1 MSENSNWTAT
11 TSTGWIHISPTA
23 GTAGDVMQIT
33 TDEAQ
38 NPYEAS
44 EGTVTITTDND
55 VIVKTVKRCLPTVT
69 RTECDVTFR
78 ISVDGGI
85 NYTTVIDDM
94 PQSDLVVGYCENG
107 IWKNNQRGI
116 IIDNV
121 YLLSKKYLD
130 FGYPNPIITT
140 TQLSQ
145 SDYDITYSI
154 GDITSTVLGKNTG
167 TPRTISATVSTD
179 KCGFHATKTIELTQ
193 KGYLKENGEFDM
205 DIFVRYAPSSMSTRY
220 DGFDFVETDKNFITD
235 SCEAG
240 QHEFHFV
247 GHKVTTFGPYKGPT
261 YCGEVVTT
269 DIVPPPEESD
279 IEQDEVM
286 LRILNPNDGST
297 GYIDEANPCIFHYY
311 QNKSRTQNM
320 GTNLIAFINND
331 TSVYAAPINFYVKK
345 GECGP
350 ALWLHIKASK
360 DYVPY
365 TGATLDITYYV
376 SDVETYNESA
386 ALTGYTISF
395 AADRANQLGGIGSA
409 VSVSPGVL
417 KRAVKFN
424 QNRYPNNWWKF
435 TVTCNDVS
443 DDAVLNLY
451 QANIYEQN
459 VIPYSD
465 YFVFSYEWSNPSVFD
480 AQIMSRVSN
489 CPDLTW
495 QSSGKNISGCTA
507 GEAGSSKWVDL
518 GGEIVYWNPTVYP
531 ITSNTTPY
539 TKFIEWGNKYLG
551 DDYCSG
557 EESTIVCLRN
567 LIDKTDEN
575 DNIYVDLYAS
585 WMDSGK
591 DNIVVS
597 YKQYNSTTTEGPLVF
612 GNGGNV
618 DTGTSEMIKERFTE
632 QCNNKAT
639 NGVRYVPN
647 SLVNKAYYVTE
658 GKVPSSGTIPVKAKG
673 SSNLTMV
680 ATSIECLDKIYTH
693 VARLQH
699 NKKANLTSI
708 YYGFAD
714 TGLDSSGI
722 VYRFKFNDEWHD
734 SFDVSELMAAATNA
748 EVNLNNFFVEVGYNN
763 KLEYVCPLDEDIEVL
778 NLNAGISNETYTK
791 GEMGT
796 EKTVGDFIT
805 NFKVTDGVTV
815 VVDGKSVKTLNIS
828 FKFTDLQ
835 GGNDR
840 TFTMQFVYTM
850 LSSILGENCRVG
862 VRLPRIEVTQSMNSR
877 SRSRGQG
884 GNIDYKWKELT
895 GPDDWVCIN
904 GEKRRKTIQMV
915 STDGGRS
922 YSETNTT
929 GYSNTV
935 LGTCGEPVTPDGI
948 KAVANYIN
956 SNTDTIVCNGNSTLN
971 EIQETSWGQFTTEFA
986 GGNYGKFVTS
996 VSSVDIGFSGTTAS
1010 TCVNRIGK
1018 YAFMGCNHI
1027 KNVCGWQDSYDN
1039 AVKIPPSVKY
1049 IDTAAFGFMTNSL
1062 IHGTLG
1068 SYYDGPYL
1076 DNIVLPDNIEYIGD
1090 FAFDECGAS
1099 RIVLSDNLNHIGRYA
1114 FRSQNIEKVVAK
1126 GTSNND
1132 NYLYI
1137 PQGIDTISECMLIWC
1152 SNIREILLPSSVKYI
1167 EDKAF
1172 CDCTSLTSISP
1183 ENIPGVVSIGY
1194 AAFSGCNNIT
1204 SVEFPSTISH
1214 VDGFTNCSGLRSVV
1228 INTPD
1233 GYGISIGEL
1242 AFANCT
1248 GLTNVTIPDGV
1259 TSLGNGAFKGCT
1271 SITSIVLPNTFSHMY
1286 DYVFSGCT
1294 SLTSV
1299 TINAIYPPEL
1309 SYYSHLFDDAPSDLK
1324 IYVPCDSLEI
1334 YKHTQYWTDYAN
1346 MIYSIEETC
1355 HDDYDPATELK
1366 WRITY
1371 DSDGG
1376 RVYVKV
1382 SKPGTE
1388 GNDTIVNGE
1397 IFKNDIHT
1405 IELGEC
1411 VTKIWS
1417 GAFTSYRS
1425 MISLTCYATTPPT
1438 MDSRALDD
1446 TRCTIY
1452 VPSAS
1457 VDTYK
1462 ATSGWSTY
1470 ASRIQAIP

>member
-1 MSENSNWTAT
+1 
-11 TSTGWIHISPTA
+11 
-23 GTAGDVMQIT
+23 
-33 TDEAQ
+33 
-38 NPYEAS
+38 
-44 EGTVTITTDND
+44 
-55 VIVKTVKRCLPTVT
+55 
-69 RTECDVTFR
+69 
-78 ISVDGGI
+78 
-85 NYTTVIDDM
+85 
-94 PQSDLVVGYCENG
+94 
-107 IWKNNQRGI
+107 
-116 IIDNV
+116 
-121 YLLSKKYLD
+121 
-130 FGYPNPIITT
+130 
-140 TQLSQ
+140 
-145 SDYDITYSI
+145 
-154 GDITSTVLGKNTG
+154 
-167 TPRTISATVSTD
+167 
-179 KCGFHATKTIELTQ
+179 
-193 KGYLKENGEFDM
+193 
-205 DIFVRYAPSSMSTRY
+205 
-220 DGFDFVETDKNFITD
+220 
-235 SCEAG
+235 
-240 QHEFHFV
+240 
-247 GHKVTTFGPYKGPT
+247 
-261 YCGEVVTT
+261 
-269 DIVPPPEESD
+269 
-279 IEQDEVM
+279 
-286 LRILNPNDGST
+286 
-297 GYIDEANPCIFHYY
+297 
-311 QNKSRTQNM
+311 
-320 GTNLIAFINND
+320 
-331 TSVYAAPINFYVKK
+331 
-345 GECGP
+345 
-350 ALWLHIKASK
+350 
-360 DYVPY
+360 
-365 TGATLDITYYV
+365 
-376 SDVETYNESA
+376 
-386 ALTGYTISF
+386 
-395 AADRANQLGGIGSA
+395 
-409 VSVSPGVL
+409 
-417 KRAVKFN
+417 
-424 QNRYPNNWWKF
+424 
-435 TVTCNDVS
+435 
-443 DDAVLNLY
+443 
-451 QANIYEQN
+451 
-459 VIPYSD
+459 
-465 YFVFSYEWSNPSVFD
+465 
-480 AQIMSRVSN
+480 
-489 CPDLTW
+489 
-495 QSSGKNISGCTA
+495 
-507 GEAGSSKWVDL
+507 
-518 GGEIVYWNPTVYP
+518 
-531 ITSNTTPY
+531 
-539 TKFIEWGNKYLG
+539 
-551 DDYCSG
+551 
-557 EESTIVCLRN
+557 
-567 LIDKTDEN
+567 
-575 DNIYVDLYAS
+575 
-585 WMDSGK
+585 
-591 DNIVVS
+591 
-597 YKQYNSTTTEGPLVF
+597 
-612 GNGGNV
+612 
-618 DTGTSEMIKERFTE
+618 MIKERFTE
-632 QCNNKAT
+632 QCNNKTT

-647 SLVNKAYYVTE
+647 SIVNKAYYVTE

-680 ATSIECLDKIYTH
+680 TTSIQCLDNIYTH

-722 VYRFKFNDEWHD
+722 VYRFKFNDEWHN

-778 NLNAGISNETYTK
+778 NLNAGISNKTYTK
-791 GEMGT
+791 NEMGT
-796 EKTVGDFIT
+796 EKNVGDFIT
-805 NFKVTDGVTV
+805 NFKVTDGGTV

-828 FKFTDLQ
+828 FKFTDLE

-922 YSETNTT
+922 YNETSTT
-929 GYSNTV
+929 GYSETV
-935 LGTCGEPVTPDGI
+935 LGTCGEPVTPGSV

-956 SNTDTIVCNGNSTLN
+956 SNTDVIACNGNSTLN
-971 EIQETSWGQFTTEFA
+971 DIQEIGWGQFTTEFA

-1039 AVKIPPSVKY
+1039 AVKISPNVKY

-1068 SYYDGPYL
+1068 SYYNGPYL

-1090 FAFDECGAS
+1090 SAFDGCGAS
-1099 RIVLSDNLNHIGRYA
+1099 RIVLSDNLNHIGRWA
-1114 FRSQNIEKVVAK
+1114 FASQNIEKVVAK
-1126 GTSNND
+1126 GTSND
-1132 NYLYI
+1132 GNYLYI
-1137 PQGIDTISECMLIWC
+1137 PQDIDTISECMLVGC
-1152 SNIREILLPSSVKYI
+1152 KNLNEIILPSSVKYI

-1183 ENIPGVVSIGY
+1183 ENIPEVASIGY

-1204 SVEFPSTISH
+1204 SVEFPSTISV

-1228 INTPD
+1228 INATD
-1233 GYGISIGEL
+1233 GHIISIGEL

-1259 TSLGNGAFKGCT
+1259 ISLGNGAFKGCT

-1309 SYYSHLFDDAPSDLK
+1309 SYYSHLFDGAPSDLK

-1446 TRCTIY
+1446 TNNCTIY

-1462 ATSGWSTY
+1462 RTSGWSTY